1 LVRADEK
8 HLFDSS
14 GAIKRLQGET
24 TMKKFALILVLAGSL
39 GLSACGVPQGPGGSV
54 VGASGFNN
62 GWLPDTNPE
71 GTYSPGL
78 SGSGGA
84 DSPNVGYNPDGEE
97 DGDHGVNDQGGF
109 APPPNRTSDPDVNPD
124 PVRS

>member
-1 LVRADEK
+1 
-8 HLFDSS
+8 
-14 GAIKRLQGET
+14 
-24 TMKKFALILVLAGSL
+24 MKKFASMILVVVL
-39 GLSACGVPQGPGGSV
+39 GLTACGVPQGPGGSV
-54 VGASGFNN
+54 AGASGSSNT
-62 GWLPDTNPE
+62 GWVQDMNPD

-109 APPPNRTSDPDVNPD
+109 APPPNRTPDPDVNPD